1 MRSQI
6 IRTLVVSLGL
16 LAGAVDVVAKRWNS
30 LTPAHSTKLD
40 AARVAKE
47 CDKPDSK
54 GCYFEF
60 ENSQV
65 TIILS
70 GGNLRDHAD
79 CPNMPAGTVLAI
91 AVKFNTPQPLKKFRI
106 KNQKEIF
113 FDPSSPPNHGYKG
126 YYYPQEGF
134 IISSYKG
141 RVVEVVY
148 VAEQKDI
155 HRCPEYYA
163 DPKGFVE
170 VGIYP

>member
-1 MRSQI
+1 MIKILLILLS
-6 IRTLVVSLGL
+6 RTPGS
-16 LAGAVDVVAKRWNS
+16 VDVSAKRWHS
-30 LTPAHSTKLD
+30 LSRIHSTKLD
-40 AARVAKE
+40 AARAAKE
-47 CDKPDSK
+47 CGAPNST

-70 GGNLRDHAD
+70 GGNLRDHAE
-79 CPNMPAGTVLAI
+79 CPNLPAGTVLAV
-91 AVKFNTPQPLKKFRI
+91 AVEFNSPQPLKNFRL
-106 KNQKEIF
+106 KNQKVVF
-113 FDPSSPPNHGYKG
+113 FDPSSPPNRGYKG
-126 YYYPQEGF
+126 YYYPEEGF
-134 IISSYKG
+134 IISAFEG

-163 DPKGFVE
+163 DPKAFVE